1 MRRKTKTISAHTHR
15 GHTQGNRNM
24 RPEREILE
32 DRENPE
38 IRKVHNKKKNAPNQN
53 IPKTFSA
60 KNGQKKKVS
69 KKKIGTKPLKQTPCP
84 NR

>member
-1 MRRKTKTISAHTHR
+1 MHTRTGDTHR
-15 GHTQGNRNM
+15 EIATCDQNEKFSKTEKIQKFAKCTM
-24 RPEREILE
+24 R
-32 DRENPE
+32 
-38 IRKVHNKKKNAPNQN
+38 KKNAPNQN
-53 IPKTFSA
+53 IPKIFSA